1 MVHMVRLLIAQFQQT
16 NTIKYEK
23 PNPSGLGFS
32 FWYTYIMATEIYS
45 TGIVYLIDGTELEI
59 SPLKIKHLRRF
70 MNEFENVKLA
80 TNDIDAISALAVCA
94 MHCMKQYKPELSTSI
109 DIFED
114 SVDLK
119 TIYLIL
125 EYAAGIKIDKES
137 DESVK
142 KQAVDSGSSWDEL
155 DLAKLES
162 EVFLLGIWKDY
173 DELERSLSM
182 QELTSILNI
191 KREED
196 YTHKKF
202 LAAMQGV
209 DLDKGKNDQ
218 NAWEEMKARVFS
230 KGQAA
235 NANDIVALQGVNA
248 QKAGFGIG
256 LGLEYER
263 ID

>member
-1 MVHMVRLLIAQFQQT
+1 
-16 NTIKYEK
+16 
-23 PNPSGLGFS
+23 
-32 FWYTYIMATEIYS
+32 MATEIYQ
-45 TGIVYLIDGTELEI
+45 INNVYLMDGTELEI
-59 SPLKIKHLRRF
+59 SPLKIKYLRIF
-70 MNEFENVKLA
+70 MKQFDEVRSAE
-80 TNDIDAISALAVCA
+80 NDIDAISALARCA
-94 MHCMKQYKPELSTSI
+94 MTCMKQYLPRLSVSI
-109 DIFED
+109 EEFED

-125 EYAAGIKIDKES
+125 EYAAGIKVDKDS

-142 KQAVDSGSSWDEL
+142 KQAVDSGSSWDDL

-196 YTHKKF
+196 YSHKKF

-209 DLDKGKNDQ
+209 DLDKGNDRS

-230 KGQAA
+230 GGAAA
-235 NANDIVALQGVNA
+235 NSKDIVALQGVSA

-256 LGLEYER
+256 MGLDYER
-263 ID
+263 IG